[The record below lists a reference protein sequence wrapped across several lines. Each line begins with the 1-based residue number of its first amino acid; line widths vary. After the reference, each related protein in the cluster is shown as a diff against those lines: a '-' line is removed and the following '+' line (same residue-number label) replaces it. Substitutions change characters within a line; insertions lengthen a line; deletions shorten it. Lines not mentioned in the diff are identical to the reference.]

1 MGFIFESEITT
12 IMNTVR
18 ARTIGEE
25 DVVKLKA
32 ILAADVHPAI
42 KAYFR
47 AEVEKL
53 LQQEREKEVRS
64 GRFPY
69 GLPEVKGLQRQIDL
83 LLIHHYEFD
92 RQEFESILDESV
104 HFQFNY
110 LCRPRWTLQEFLFES
125 RRSAPVSVVL
135 RKLKYCVE
143 YRYLVEI
150 FKRYVSD
157 RGLAEVGYEEFRSVI
172 ERIDNEVLA
181 THNAGELA
189 RLLRPL
195 VEFIDMGIPE
205 TPVSET
211 GPLLPMNAA
220 IVFFEDKKIEDIR
233 KRLEAERDQKGIKE
247 ISLTDLARVVRHV
260 RGEPEP
266 PATEAPSL
274 ANTPPAEIQQEPVV
288 QEKEQID
295 PLKGIKKGIEHTSE
309 QPREKVV
316 RSSSVADLY
325 ELFSVK
331 EQKLFVRKLFKKDE
345 VEFRKALDRLNPLST
360 WEEASLAL
368 DRLFSSQN
376 VDPFSKEAVLFTEKI
391 FSRYSVPGKAKKAI

>member
-1 MGFIFESEITT
+1 MGFIFESEIST

-25 DVVKLKA
+25 DGVKLKA

-92 RQEFESILDESV
+92 RREFESILDESV

-157 RGLAEVGYEEFRSVI
+157 RGLAEIGYEEFRLVI
-172 ERIDNEVLA
+172 ERIDHEVVG

-205 TPVSET
+205 TRVSET
-211 GPLLPMNAA
+211 GPLLPVNAA

-233 KRLEAERDQKGIKE
+233 KRLEVERDQNGIRE
-247 ISLTDLARVVRHV
+247 VSLTDLARIIRQV

-266 PATEAPSL
+266 SAEEIPDH
-274 ANTPPAEIQQEPVV
+274 ANLRPVEVQHEPVV
-288 QEKEQID
+288 QAEEQAD
-295 PLKGIKKGIEHTSE
+295 PFKGVKKGIGPSAER
-309 QPREKVV
+309 PADKVV
-316 RSSSVADLY
+316 QSASVADLY
-325 ELFSVK
+325 ELFSLK
-331 EQKLFVRKLFKKDE
+331 EQKLFVRKLFMKDE
-345 VEFRKALDRLNPLST
+345 VEFRKALDGLNPLAT

-368 DRLFSSQN
+368 DRLYSSRN
-376 VDPFSKEAVLFTEKI
+376 VDPFSKVAVLFTEKI
-391 FSRYSVPGKAKKAI
+391 FSRYSDPGKAKKAI